1 MKKTEN
7 NTTELRESMVVFFEW
22 FDGIDELPDELRL
35 KIIDGIIEYG
45 RFHRIPDNL
54 DPMCKAMLKLIFPNI
69 DRNQK
74 KYEEKKEMKKAAG
87 SLGGKAKA
95 SNQKNAQNAP
105 KPKASKAPAANVADV
120 AEAEISSKT
129 STSAKCENSTKSNIP
144 DVAETASQHSL
155 NESVVAEPSNNGK
168 GKGNEQGN
176 EKENEKENDENF
188 VVVDDA
194 REKNKKFFEKFF
206 SEPNKAQ
213 IESLCMQL
221 HASRD
226 ELMHLARDVIAEWE
240 LTEAKHADYQDQAK
254 HLISQMRV
262 KNSIN
267 HKNNNNY
274 VNKSKSSARN
284 GLSADADFT
293 KKFLQTARPLRTTLK
308 A

>member
-7 NTTELRESMVVFFEW
+7 NTTELRESMVIFFEW

-45 RFHRIPDNL
+45 RFRRIPDNL

-105 KPKASKAPAANVADV
+105 KPKAAVAPAADVADV

-129 STSAKCENSTKSNIP
+129 STSAKCENSTESNIP
-144 DVAETASQHSL
+144 EVAENASQHSL

-168 GKGNEQGN
+168 GKGNVLG
-176 EKENEKENDENF
+176 NEKENDENF
-188 VVVDDA
+188 VVVADA
-194 REKNKKFFEKFF
+194 RANNKDFLNKFF
-206 SEPNKAQ
+206 SKDNAAH
-213 IESLCMQL
+213 IESLCVQL
-221 HASRD
+221 RVTRD
-226 ELMHLARDVIAEWE
+226 ELEHLARDVIHEWE
-240 LTEAKHADYQDQAK
+240 LTEVTHDDYQKQSQ
-254 HLISQMRV
+254 HLINQMRV

-267 HKNNNNY
+267 HKNQNY